1 MLTYRAALSS
11 NAVASTTK
19 FLRNGEW
26 DMHNRLF
33 GWGIVFCLLFSGL
46 ASTQVKIMR
55 EPPAPVKPVNEA
67 ELIAKLSAAMDKLV
81 ADDQFSGAV
90 LLAKDGKPI
99 FEKAYGMASKGYGVA
114 NRTDTKFNVGSID
127 KIFTKIAIGQLIRQ
141 GKIASVDDKLIKYL
155 PDYPNKDAAEKI
167 TLRQILTMQSGIGD
181 FFGPKFEKA
190 AKDQFRT
197 ISDYLP
203 LFASEP
209 LQFEPGTQRKYSNG
223 GYIVLGAVIEKITG
237 ESYYDYVR
245 QNIFHPLGM
254 ENTDFYEVDAV
265 VANRASGYTKRDEV
279 ERADWRENVYLQPA
293 RGSSA
298 GGGYSTLDD
307 LLKFANAVSER
318 KMMNPA
324 FEAEAPIAP
333 GQPFALMRGIGIAG
347 GSPGVNGVMES
358 GMPGGYTVI
367 VLSNYDPPAAE
378 KVTESVRE
386 WMGLRMD

>member
-1 MLTYRAALSS
+1 
-11 NAVASTTK
+11 
-19 FLRNGEW
+19 
-26 DMHNRLF
+26 MHNRLF
-33 GWGIVFCLLFSGL
+33 GWGIVFCVLFSGL
-46 ASTQVKIMR
+46 ASAQVKIMR

-99 FEKAYGMASKGYGVA
+99 FEKAYGLASKSYAVA

-127 KIFTKIAIGQLIRQ
+127 KIFTKIAIGQLIQQ
-141 GKIASVDDKLIKYL
+141 GRIASADDKLIRYL
-155 PDYPNKDAAEKI
+155 PDYPNKDAAERI

-181 FFGPKFEKA
+181 FFGPKFEKS

-209 LQFEPGTQRKYSNG
+209 LQFEPGTQRRYSNG

-237 ESYYDYVR
+237 QSYYDYVR

-265 VANRASGYTKRDEV
+265 VANRASGYTKRGAV
-279 ERADWRENVYLQPA
+279 ETVDWRENVYLQPA

-298 GGGYSTLDD
+298 GGGYSTLGD
-307 LLKFANAVSER
+307 LLNFANAVSER
-318 KMMNPA
+318 KIPNPA
-324 FEAEAPIAP
+324 FEKEPPIAP
-333 GQPFALMRGIGIAG
+333 GQPFANMRGIGIAG
-347 GSPGVNGVMES
+347 GSPGVNGVMEA
-358 GMPGGYTVI
+358 GMPGGYTII
-367 VLSNYDPPAAE
+367 VLANYDPPAAE
-378 KVTESVRE
+378 KVSEHIRD

>member
-90 LLAKDGKPI
+90 LLAKNGTPI

>member
-1 MLTYRAALSS
+1 
-11 NAVASTTK
+11 
-19 FLRNGEW
+19 
-26 DMHNRLF
+26 MHNRLF

-46 ASTQVKIMR
+46 ASAQVKIMR

-67 ELIAKLSAAMDKLV
+67 ELIAKLSAAMDKMV
-81 ADDQFSGAV
+81 ADDKFSGAV
-90 LLAKDGKPI
+90 MLAKDGKPI

-114 NRTDTKFNVGSID
+114 NRIDTKFNVGSID
-127 KIFTKIAIGQLIRQ
+127 KIFTKIAIGQLIQQ

-155 PDYPNKDAAEKI
+155 PDYPNQDAAGKI

-181 FFGPKFEKA
+181 FFGPKFEKS

-237 ESYYDYVR
+237 QTYYDYVR

-254 ENTDFYEVDAV
+254 ENTDFYEVDSV
-265 VANRASGYTKRDEV
+265 VANRASGYTKHGAV
-279 ERADWRENVYLQPA
+279 ETVDWRENVYLQPA

-298 GGGYSTLDD
+298 GGGYSTTGD

-347 GSPGVNGVMES
+347 GSPGVNGVVES

-378 KVTESVRE
+378 KVTESVRD

>member
-1 MLTYRAALSS
+1 
-11 NAVASTTK
+11 
-19 FLRNGEW
+19 
-26 DMHNRLF
+26 MHNRLV
-33 GWGIVFCLLFSGL
+33 GWGILFCVLFSGL
-46 ASTQVKIMR
+46 AFAQVKVTR
-55 EPPAPVKPVNEA
+55 EPPASVKPVNEA
-67 ELIAKLSAAMDKLV
+67 ELIAKLSAAMDKMV

-99 FEKAYGMASKGYGVA
+99 FEKAYGLASKGYGVA

-141 GKIASVDDKLIKYL
+141 GKISSVDDKLIQYL
-155 PDYPNKDAAEKI
+155 PDYPNKDAAAKI
-167 TLRQILTMQSGIGD
+167 TLRQVLTMQSGIGD
-181 FFGPKFEKA
+181 FFGPKFEKS

-223 GYIVLGAVIEKITG
+223 GYVVLGAVIEKTTG
-237 ESYYDYVR
+237 QSYYDYVR

-254 ENTDFYEVDAV
+254 DNTDSFEVDAV

-279 ERADWRENVYLQPA
+279 ERVDWRENVYLQPA

-298 GGGYSTLDD
+298 GGGYSTVDD
-307 LLKFANAVSER
+307 LLKFANAVADG
-318 KMMNPA
+318 KILNPA
-324 FEAEAPIAP
+324 FEAGAPVAP
-333 GQPFALMRGIGIAG
+333 GKPFAIMRGIGIAG
-347 GSPGVNGVMES
+347 GSLGVNGVVES
-358 GMPGGYTVI
+358 GLPGGYTVI